1 MLLGLM
7 VPASA
12 IGCAIPD
19 PDADPVVVDGYLFG
33 FTDSPEFNFVAVT
46 TDSLVISQLEA
57 QLALPEGK
65 RLMHLNGPIGRGD
78 GGHNLNWDWHFLP
91 GEWLL
96 AEVSIELCDGTPS
109 YVNDNLDYF
118 VDTVGQYCPWG
129 SYVLKKLD

>member
-1 MLLGLM
+1 MLGMM
-7 VPASA
+7 VAASA

-19 PDADPVVVDGYLFG
+19 PDADPVVIDGYLFG

-65 RLMHLNGPIGRGD
+65 RPMHLNGPIGRGD

-91 GEWLL
+91 GKWVL

-129 SYVLKKLD
+129 SYVLKKLG